1 MCSDEQNA
9 NWYLF
14 SRQSRVPIPNKF
26 EKPNLSSISE
36 AYAAQSLV
44 LDKLGWVVGGWKLG
58 GTNRWTRSQFETSD
72 VYFGPIQETK
82 IFDIANNATEKIKLP
97 YRMAGEPEI
106 AVRLNQNVENLRPLT
121 TLSDV
126 YHYIECIASSVEF
139 PTQGAMQD
147 GYSNVCDLI
156 ADLCGSGYLVIGR
169 SLPAETLKSITHSD
183 VVVKQNGKVV
193 QQGCVTEIIGSV
205 PQALFNFFNLTFDL
219 GIRLVAKQWVA
230 TGGCAP
236 CSTLEDRTCLLASI
250 EGLPSLGFSYELA

>member
-1 MCSDEQNA
+1 MAVGNWEEQIDGPGHN
-9 NWYLF
+9 LKHQMSILDQF
-14 SRQSRVPIPNKF
+14 KKQKFLILLIMRQRKS
-26 EKPNLSSISE
+26 
-36 AYAAQSLV
+36 
-44 LDKLGWVVGGWKLG
+44 
-58 GTNRWTRSQFETSD
+58 
-72 VYFGPIQETK
+72 
-82 IFDIANNATEKIKLP
+82 KLP

-205 PQALFNFFNLTFDL
+205 PQALFNFFNLTLDL

-250 EGLPSLGFSYELA
+250 EGLPSLEFSTN